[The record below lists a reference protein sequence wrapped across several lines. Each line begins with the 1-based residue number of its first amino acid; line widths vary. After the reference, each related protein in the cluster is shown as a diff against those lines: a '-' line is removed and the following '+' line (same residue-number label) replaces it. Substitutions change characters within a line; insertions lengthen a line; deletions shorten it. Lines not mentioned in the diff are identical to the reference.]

1 MEVTGARRDWRVK
14 EGGGTDLLGS
24 VVDDAVRG
32 LCLVWVQVRV
42 TVFLVNV
49 VRVVGHLGATGRGEV
64 ES

>member
-1 MEVTGARRDWRVK
+1 MK